1 MLSFDFTG
9 SNAHLPEPD
18 RQRMLPRARAAH
30 RALLQG
36 TGAGPEWLGWRRLL
50 AEPDDAL
57 LDQVEQ
63 VALEIRERADVLVC
77 IGIGGSYLG
86 ADAVIQALTPAFP
99 DAGRTPVVF
108 AGHHLSTE
116 YLAGLL
122 EWLKGK
128 SVYVN
133 VISKSGT
140 TLEPALA
147 FRFIRAFMEETFE
160 DADRR
165 IIATTDAHHGALR
178 TLASE
183 KGYRTF
189 TIPGDVGGRF
199 SALTPVGL
207 LPMAAAG
214 IDIRTLFYG
223 SVTMMRTLA
232 SEDDNPA
239 LEYAMRRWLLH
250 EAGYTTEVLSVMD
263 PRMTRMGAWWQQLFG
278 ESEGKNHQGLFPSV
292 CTFTTDLHSVGQ
304 FIQEGRR
311 TLIETFLTVESG
323 SSTLRVPGDPA
334 DLDGLSYLEGRRM
347 RDVNRAAFEG
357 TLKAHIAGGVPVT
370 HIGMPA
376 VSAESIGQLMYFF
389 EHAIAVMGYLLGVNP
404 FDQPGVEAYK
414 KEMFTALGKPC

>member
-30 RALLQG
+30 SALLQG
-36 TGAGPEWLGWRRLL
+36 TGAGSEWLGWRRLL
-50 AEPDDAL
+50 AEPNDAL

-63 VALEIRERADVLVC
+63 LAMEIRERADVLVC
-77 IGIGGSYLG
+77 VGIGGSYLG
-86 ADAVIQALTPAFP
+86 ADAVIQALTPSFP
-99 DAGRTPVVF
+99 GADRPQVVF
-108 AGHHLSTE
+108 AGHHMSAE
-116 YLAGLL
+116 YLDGLL
-122 EWLKGK
+122 DWLRGK

-147 FRFIRAFMEETFE
+147 FRFIRAFMEDTFE

-165 IIATTDAHHGALR
+165 IIATTDAEKGALR
-178 TLASE
+178 ALATE

-189 TIPGDVGGRF
+189 TIPDDVGGRF

-223 SVTMMRTLA
+223 SVVMMRSLA
-232 SEDDNPA
+232 PPEENPA
-239 LEYAMRRWLLH
+239 IEYALRRWLLH
-250 EAGYTTEVLSVMD
+250 DAGYTTEVLSVMD
-263 PRMTRMGAWWQQLFG
+263 PRLTRIGAWWQQLFG
-278 ESEGKNHQGLFPSV
+278 ESEGKHHKGLFPSV

-323 SSTLRVPGDPA
+323 SVTLRVPPDA
-334 DLDGLSYLEGRRM
+334 ANLDGLGYLEGRTI
-347 RDVNRAAFEG
+347 RDINRAAFDG
-357 TLKAHIAGGVPVT
+357 TRKAHLDGGVPIS
-370 HIGMPA
+370 HIHLPA
-376 VSAESIGQLMYFF
+376 VSAESVGQLLYFF
-389 EHAIAVMGYLLGVNP
+389 EHTIAIMGYLLGVNP

-414 KEMFTALGKPC
+414 REMFTMLGKP